1 MTTGGELDSKEEFPY
16 LAHAKPRP
24 GQIDMIRESREA
36 LRSGGYHLAAAPTG
50 IGKTAAALAAAL
62 DIAHGTPNKKTIFF
76 LTSRQSQHRIVV
88 DTVRRIN
95 ERRLDKNPVTLV
107 DMIGQSGMCVQ
118 PFAKESPAL
127 FSMMCS
133 TARREKT
140 CKPWITK
147 APGLTKRI
155 LDSPLHVDELV
166 NLAKIHRVDGEITQ
180 TCPWKAARE
189 AANHAD
195 VFVGDYNHLFDEG
208 VRSSSLEAMGLPLE
222 DIIIIVDEAH
232 NLPDRIRMTMVQT
245 ITPTIARNA
254 TLEMEEYVGT
264 LTNIYRQSGA
274 DSTAVELD
282 LATWG
287 MEVMKIAR
295 RKTADLFRQLHNEL
309 RGDANEL
316 RVDVKRFNDLFHSAC
331 DEYEGISGQQTL
343 DPEEQAKQAERQG
356 VTRAHRMPLL
366 AEILG
371 RCDIDVEVGE
381 GEDPMEPDS
390 HRLGHILEC
399 VNEFGS
405 TTALCLVFSA
415 KGKEGKITSHL
426 LDPGMVS
433 GPVFSG
439 AAGAILMSGTLYP
452 PQMYADML
460 ALPAEQTTKTAY
472 GSPFAGERRPV
483 LVAGDVSTK
492 YTQRSPAMSDKIR
505 SHIQALIDGTPGH
518 IALFAP
524 SYKMMQEIVEHT
536 HFKGVRKVIE
546 SRDWN
551 KNDIDGIVEQLRG
564 EQNAGQK
571 ILLCG
576 VYGARLSEGID
587 YNGGI
592 LDAVACI
599 GIPNAPP
606 SVLSSAL
613 KDYAGDRFGANNA
626 WRYTVTQ
633 PAINAILQAMGRPI
647 RSIGDRALILL
658 LDQRHTDRTY
668 ASCYPKDLRMN
679 ATNTPLTTASF
690 ARRFFSKVHT
700 IHEG

>member
-1 MTTGGELDSKEEFPY
+1 MTTGGELDSSEEFPF

-24 GQIDMIRESREA
+24 GQIEMIHESREA

-76 LTSRQSQHRIVV
+76 LPSRQSQHRIVV

-95 ERRLDKNPVTLV
+95 ELRRDKDPVTLV

-166 NLAKIHRVDGEITQ
+166 DLAKIHRVDGEITQ

-232 NLPDRIRMTMVQT
+232 NLPDRIRMTMEQV

-264 LTNIYRQSGA
+264 LTNLYRQGGA
-274 DSTAVELD
+274 DSTAIELD

-316 RVDVKRFNDLFHSAC
+316 RVDVKRFNDVFHSSC
-331 DEYEGISGQQTL
+331 DEYEGITGQQTL

-356 VTRAHRMPLL
+356 VKRAHRMPLL
-366 AEILG
+366 AEVLG

-433 GPVFSG
+433 GPVFSS

-460 ALPAEQTTKTAY
+460 ALPAEHTTKTAY
-472 GSPFAGERRPV
+472 ASPFAGERRPV

-492 YTQRSPAMSDKIR
+492 YTQRSPAMWDKIR
-505 SHIQALIDGTPGH
+505 SHIQALIDETPGH
-518 IALFAP
+518 IAVFAP
-524 SYKMMQEIVEHT
+524 SYKMMQEIVENT
-536 HFKGVRKVIE
+536 HFKGVRKVME
-546 SRDWN
+546 SRDWT
-551 KNDIDGIVEQLRG
+551 KNDIDGLVEQLRG
-564 EQNAGQK
+564 EQSAGQR

-613 KDYAGDRFGANNA
+613 KDYTGDRFGANNA

-668 ASCYPKDLRMN
+668 ATCYPKDLRMN
-679 ATNTPLTTASF
+679 ATNTPMTTASF
-690 ARRFFSKVHT
+690 ARRFFSRVHT